1 MEESKV
7 KTVRKFRSKT
17 AILKILQDQVDSG
30 QNIKTYCASHGI
42 AGGTFHR
49 WKQKYWAA
57 GDVSRSGFSPV
68 QIIPEPGLFAMVGNI
83 RIYQPVSAAY
93 LKDLIS

>member
-7 KTVRKFRSKT
+7 KTVRKFRSKA
-17 AILKILQDQVDSG
+17 AILNILQDQVVSG

-49 WKQKYWAA
+49 WRQKYGTAE
-57 GDVSRSGFSPV
+57 DVPRSGFASLHV
-68 QIIPEPGLFAMVGNI
+68 VPEPGLFAIVGSL

-93 LKDLIS
+93 LKELLS